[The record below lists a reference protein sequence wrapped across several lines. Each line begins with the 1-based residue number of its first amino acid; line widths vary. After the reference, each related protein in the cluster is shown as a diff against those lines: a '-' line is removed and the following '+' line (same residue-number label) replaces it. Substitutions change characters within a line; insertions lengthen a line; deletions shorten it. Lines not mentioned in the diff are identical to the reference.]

1 MVRHLIRR
9 SGSISALLLLAATGC
24 LYTFAGGG
32 FPRHVKS
39 AAVLPFD
46 NETPAAELSREIN
59 DALRKAFESRLG
71 LRSAPENRAHAI
83 VRGTIVK
90 YETDVAVGFSA
101 DPARA
106 SSARRSLSIVIDVT
120 IVDQTSGR
128 TLYERQGLV
137 ANGEYSERNE
147 EEGRKQAIQRLV
159 NDIVEGAQ
167 SQW

>member
-1 MVRHLIRR
+1 LIRR
-9 SGSISALLLLAATGC
+9 FGSISALLLLLAAGC
-24 LYTFAGGG
+24 LYTFSGGG
-32 FPRHVKS
+32 FPRHVRS

-46 NETPAAELSREIN
+46 NETPAAELPRELN

-90 YETDVAVGFSA
+90 YETDVPVGFSA

-106 SSARRSLSIVIDVT
+106 SSARRALSIAIDVT
-120 IVDQTSGR
+120 IVDQTTGR
-128 TLYERQGLV
+128 TLFERKGLS
-137 ANGEYSERNE
+137 AQGEYAERDEPN
-147 EEGRKQAIQRLV
+147 GRKQAIERLV
-159 NDIVEGAQ
+159 NNIVEGAQ

>member
-1 MVRHLIRR
+1 MIRR
-9 SGSISALLLLAATGC
+9 FGSISLTLLLLATGC
-24 LYTFAGGG
+24 IYTFAGGG

-59 DALRKAFESRLG
+59 DALRKAFEGRLG

-90 YETDVAVGFSA
+90 YETDVPVGFSA

-120 IVDQTSGR
+120 IVDQTSGK
-128 TLYERQGLV
+128 TLYERKGLS
-137 ANGEYSERNE
+137 ATGEYPERNE
-147 EEGRKQAIQRLV
+147 EEGRRQAIQRLV

>member
-1 MVRHLIRR
+1 LIRR
-9 SGSISALLLLAATGC
+9 FGSISLTLVFLATGC

-83 VRGTIVK
+83 VRGTITK
-90 YETDVAVGFSA
+90 YETDIPVGFSA

-120 IVDQTSGR
+120 IVDQTSGK
-128 TLYERQGLV
+128 TLYERKGLS
-137 ANGEYSERNE
+137 ANGEYPERGE
-147 EEGRKQAIQRLV
+147 EEGRRQAIQRLV

>member
-1 MVRHLIRR
+1 MIRR
-9 SGSISALLLLAATGC
+9 FGSISLTLVFLATGC

-83 VRGTIVK
+83 VRGTITK
-90 YETDVAVGFSA
+90 YETDIPVGFSA

-120 IVDQTSGR
+120 IVDQTSGK
-128 TLYERQGLV
+128 TLYERKGLS
-137 ANGEYSERNE
+137 ANGEYPERGE
-147 EEGRKQAIQRLV
+147 EEGRRQAIQRLV

>member
-1 MVRHLIRR
+1 MIRR
-9 SGSISALLLLAATGC
+9 FGSISALLVILTTGC

-32 FPRHVKS
+32 FPRHVRS

-46 NETPAAELSREIN
+46 NETPAAELPRELN

-71 LRSAPENRAHAI
+71 LRSAPENRAHAL

-90 YETDVAVGFSA
+90 YETDIPVGFSA

-106 SSARRSLSIVIDVT
+106 SSARRSLSIAIDVT
-120 IVDQTSGR
+120 VVDQTTGK
-128 TLYERQGLV
+128 TLYERKGL
-137 ANGEYSERNE
+137 AAQGEYAERDE
-147 EEGRKQAIQRLV
+147 VSGRRQAIERLV
-159 NDIVEGAQ
+159 SDIIEGAQ

>member
-1 MVRHLIRR
+1 MIRR
-9 SGSISALLLLAATGC
+9 SGSISIAPLLLATAC

-83 VRGTIVK
+83 VRGTILK
-90 YETDVAVGFSA
+90 YETDVPVGFSA

-120 IVDQTSGR
+120 IVDQTSGK
-128 TLYERQGLV
+128 TLYERKGLS
-137 ANGEYSERNE
+137 ANGEYPERNE
-147 EEGRKQAIQRLV
+147 EEGRRQAIQRLV
-159 NDIVEGAQ
+159 DDIIQGAQ

>member
-1 MVRHLIRR
+1 MT
-9 SGSISALLLLAATGC
+9 SC
-24 LYTFAGGG
+24 LYSFSGGG
-32 FPRHVKS
+32 LPRHVKS

-46 NETPAAELSREIN
+46 NETPAAELSRELN

-71 LRSAPENRAHAI
+71 LRAAPESRAQAV

-90 YETDVAVGFSA
+90 YETDVPVGFSA

-106 SSARRSLSIVIDVT
+106 SSARRSLSLTIDVT

-128 TLYERQGLV
+128 TLYERKGLS
-137 ANGEYSERNE
+137 ATGEYAERNE
-147 EEGRKQAIQRLV
+147 ADGRKQAIQRLV

>member
-1 MVRHLIRR
+1 MIRR
-9 SGSISALLLLAATGC
+9 FGSISLTLLFLATGC

-90 YETDVAVGFSA
+90 YETDIPVGFSA

-120 IVDQTSGR
+120 IVDQTSGK
-128 TLYERQGLV
+128 TLYERKGLS
-137 ANGEYSERNE
+137 ANGEYPERNE
-147 EEGRKQAIQRLV
+147 EEGRRQAIQRLV

>member
-1 MVRHLIRR
+1 LIRAF
-9 SGSISALLLLAATGC
+9 GSISALLLLLATGC

-46 NETPAAELSREIN
+46 NETPAAELPRELN
-59 DALRKAFESRLG
+59 DALRKAFEGRLG

-90 YETDVAVGFSA
+90 YETDVPVGFSA

-106 SSARRSLSIVIDVT
+106 SSARRSLSIAIDIT
-120 IVDQTSGR
+120 IVDQTTGK
-128 TLYERQGLV
+128 TLYERKGLL
-137 ANGEYSERNE
+137 AQGEYAERD
-147 EEGRKQAIQRLV
+147 EEGGRRQAIERLV
-159 NDIVEGAQ
+159 NDIVQGAQ

>member
-1 MVRHLIRR
+1 LIRR
-9 SGSISALLLLAATGC
+9 SGSISALLLILATGC

-32 FPRHVKS
+32 FPRHVRS

-46 NETPAAELSREIN
+46 NETPAAELPRELN
-59 DALRKAFESRLG
+59 EALRKAFEARLG

-90 YETDVAVGFSA
+90 YETDVPVGFSA

-106 SSARRSLSIVIDVT
+106 SSARRALSIAIDVT
-120 IVDQTSGR
+120 IIDQTTGR
-128 TLYERQGLV
+128 TLFERKGLS
-137 ANGEYSERNE
+137 AQGEYAERDEPN
-147 EEGRKQAIQRLV
+147 GRRQAIERLV

>member
-1 MVRHLIRR
+1 MTRR
-9 SGSISALLLLAATGC
+9 SGSISALLLLFATSC
-24 LYTFAGGG
+24 LYSFSGGG
-32 FPRHVKS
+32 LPRHVKS

-46 NETPAAELSREIN
+46 NETPAAELPRELN

-71 LRSAPENRAHAI
+71 LRSAPENRAQAI

-90 YETDVAVGFSA
+90 YETDVPVGFSA

-106 SSARRSLSIVIDVT
+106 SSARRSLSLTIDVT
-120 IVDQTSGR
+120 IVDQTNGR
-128 TLYERQGLV
+128 TLYERKSLS
-137 ANGEYSERNE
+137 ATGEYAERNE
-147 EEGRKQAIQRLV
+147 ADGRRQAIQRLV

>member
-1 MVRHLIRR
+1 LIRR
-9 SGSISALLLLAATGC
+9 FGSVSALLAILLSGC
-24 LYTFAGGG
+24 LYSFAGGG

-46 NETPAAELSREIN
+46 NETPVAELPREIN
-59 DALRKAFESRLG
+59 DALRRAFESRLG
-71 LRSAPENRAHAI
+71 LRNVPENRAHAI

-90 YETDVAVGFSA
+90 YEADIPVGFSA

-106 SSARRSLSIVIDVT
+106 SSARRGLSISIDVT
-120 IVDQTSGR
+120 VIDQTSGK
-128 TLYERQGLV
+128 TLYERKGLV
-137 ANGEYSERNE
+137 AQGEYAERNE
-147 EEGRKQAIQRLV
+147 VDGRRQAIERLV

>member
-1 MVRHLIRR
+1 MIRR
-9 SGSISALLLLAATGC
+9 SGSISVLFVILATGC

-32 FPRHVKS
+32 LPRHVKS

-46 NETPAAELSREIN
+46 NETPAAELPREIN

-71 LRSAPENRAHAI
+71 LRSAPENRAQAL
-83 VRGTIVK
+83 VRGTVVK
-90 YETDVAVGFSA
+90 YETDVPVGYSA

-106 SSARRSLSIVIDVT
+106 SSARRSLSISIDIT
-120 IVDQTSGR
+120 IVDQTTGK
-128 TLYERQGLV
+128 TLYERKGLV
-137 ANGEYSERNE
+137 AQGEYAEGTE
-147 EEGRKQAIQRLV
+147 AEGRRQAIQRLV

>member
-1 MVRHLIRR
+1 MIRR
-9 SGSISALLLLAATGC
+9 FGSISLTLLFLATGC

-90 YETDVAVGFSA
+90 YETDVPVGFSA

-120 IVDQTSGR
+120 IVDQTSGK
-128 TLYERQGLV
+128 TLYERKGLS
-137 ANGEYSERNE
+137 ANGEYPERNE
-147 EEGRKQAIQRLV
+147 EEGRRQAIQRLV

>member
-1 MVRHLIRR
+1 MRALIRR
-9 SGSISALLLLAATGC
+9 FGSISLPLLLLATGC

-46 NETPAAELSREIN
+46 NETSAAELPREIN
-59 DALRKAFESRLG
+59 DALRRALESRLG

-90 YETDVAVGFSA
+90 YETDVPVGFSA

-106 SSARRSLSIVIDVT
+106 SSARRALSISIDVS

-128 TLYERQGLV
+128 TLFERKGLV
-137 ANGEYSERNE
+137 GNGEYSERNE
-147 EEGRKQAIQRLV
+147 EEGRRQAISRLI
-159 NDIVEGAQ
+159 NEIIEGAQ

>member
-1 MVRHLIRR
+1 MIRR
-9 SGSISALLLLAATGC
+9 FGSISLTLLFLATGC

-90 YETDVAVGFSA
+90 YETDVPVGFSA

-120 IVDQTSGR
+120 IVDQTSGK
-128 TLYERQGLV
+128 TLYERKGLS
-137 ANGEYSERNE
+137 ATGEYPERNE
-147 EEGRKQAIQRLV
+147 EEGRRQAIQRLV

>member
-1 MVRHLIRR
+1 MTRR
-9 SGSISALLLLAATGC
+9 SGSISCLLLLLATSC
-24 LYTFAGGG
+24 LYTFSGGG
-32 FPRHVKS
+32 LPRHVKS

-46 NETPAAELSREIN
+46 NETPAAELPRELN

-71 LRSAPENRAHAI
+71 LRSASESRAQAL

-90 YETDVAVGFSA
+90 YETDVAVGYSA

-106 SSARRSLSIVIDVT
+106 SSARRSLSLTIDVT
-120 IVDQTSGR
+120 IIDQTNGR
-128 TLYERQGLV
+128 TLFERKGLS
-137 ANGEYSERNE
+137 ATGEYAERNE
-147 EEGRKQAIQRLV
+147 VEGRKQAIQRLV

>member
-1 MVRHLIRR
+1 VAHLTRR
-9 SGSISALLLLAATGC
+9 SGSISALLLLLATSC
-24 LYTFAGGG
+24 LYTFSGGG
-32 FPRHVKS
+32 LPRHVKS

-46 NETPAAELSREIN
+46 NETPAAELSRELN

-71 LRSAPENRAHAI
+71 LRSASESRAQAI

-90 YETDVAVGFSA
+90 YETDVAVGYSA

-106 SSARRSLSIVIDVT
+106 SSARRSLSLTIDVT
-120 IVDQTSGR
+120 IIDQTNGR
-128 TLYERQGLV
+128 TLFERKGLS
-137 ANGEYSERNE
+137 ATGEYAERNE
-147 EEGRKQAIQRLV
+147 VEGRKQAIQRLV

>member
-1 MVRHLIRR
+1 M
-9 SGSISALLLLAATGC
+9 LLTTSC

-32 FPRHVKS
+32 LPRHVKS

-46 NETPAAELSREIN
+46 NETPAAELPRELN

-71 LRSAPENRAHAI
+71 LRSAPENRAQAI

-90 YETDVAVGFSA
+90 YETDVPVGFSA

-106 SSARRSLSIVIDVT
+106 SSARRSLSLTIDVT
-120 IVDQTSGR
+120 IVDQTNGK
-128 TLYERQGLV
+128 TLYERKGLS
-137 ANGEYSERNE
+137 ATGEYAERNE
-147 EEGRKQAIQRLV
+147 VEGRKQAIQRLV

>member
-1 MVRHLIRR
+1 LIRR
-9 SGSISALLLLAATGC
+9 FGSVSTLLLILATGC
-24 LYTFAGGG
+24 LYSFAGGG
-32 FPRHVKS
+32 FPRHVKT

-46 NETPAAELSREIN
+46 NETPAAELPREIH
-59 DALRKAFESRLG
+59 DALRRAFESRLG

-90 YETDVAVGFSA
+90 YEADVPVGFSA

-106 SSARRSLSIVIDVT
+106 SSARRGLSIAIDVT
-120 IVDQTSGR
+120 IVDQTSGK
-128 TLYERQGLV
+128 TLFERKGLV
-137 ANGEYSERNE
+137 AQGEYAESNE
-147 EEGRKQAIQRLV
+147 AEGRRQAIERLI